1 MNTKKII
8 SLSFLI
14 LVFFIIETT
23 AASAKDFLFV
33 GQDYPPF
40 NYLDGKAIKGGTVD
54 VIKIVCGRL
63 KHRCGFQVGVPLAR
77 ALDMFKK
84 NQVDGFLSLVPSEER
99 KAFAIFSAPIAYSNQ
114 SYMILEN
121 KNIPEQNQIEKLD
134 GWTVG
139 GVRESFSIKTAKEHQ
154 DTLKSQG
161 KALNIVEEIDN
172 KTVVKKLL
180 SGRYG
185 TKGTVI
191 AGTEEGLKFYV
202 RQENPNAKLQ
212 RLYKV
217 ETLSFVLAFSK
228 KKYESESRIVNEFNV
243 EIEKLRKSGE
253 LAKILDHYNLKTST
267 RKGIDDKQIN
277 PDPHLKTRAFL
288 FY

>member
-14 LVFFIIETT
+14 LGFFIIETST
-23 AASAKDFLFV
+23 ASAKDFLFV

-54 VIKIVCGRL
+54 VIKVVCNRL
-63 KHRCGFQVGVPLAR
+63 KHRCGFRVGVPLAR
-77 ALDMFKK
+77 ALDTFKK

-99 KAFAIFSAPIAYSNQ
+99 KSFAIFSTPIAYSNQ

-154 DTLKSQG
+154 ETLKGQG

-185 TKGTVI
+185 SKGSVI

-202 RQENPNAKLQ
+202 KQENPKAKLQ

-228 KKYESESRIVNEFNV
+228 EKYESQTAIVEEFSA

-253 LAKILDHYNLKTST
+253 LAKILKPYSLKGSA
-267 RKGIDDKQIN
+267 K
-277 PDPHLKTRAFL
+277 
-288 FY
+288 